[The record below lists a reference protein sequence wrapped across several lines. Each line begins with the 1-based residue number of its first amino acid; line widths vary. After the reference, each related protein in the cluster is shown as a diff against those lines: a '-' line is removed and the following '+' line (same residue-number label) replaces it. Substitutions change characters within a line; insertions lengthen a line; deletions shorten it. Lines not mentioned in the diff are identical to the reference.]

1 MEMPDM
7 QSFTDWM
14 LHVGSYLPTIGI
26 FLAVMFVLYLIGLLL
41 MRLCDLR
48 WLRDRQTVFL
58 EITPPASNEKTPEA
72 TRELFSILHGIG
84 MRLSASDRLM
94 RRKVA
99 FSLEVVTTRETGSK
113 FIMQVG
119 ERESE
124 AVRHALTS
132 FSPGIKIKEVKD
144 YLPIK
149 LDEQNARA
157 IEYRLNAPFPFPLKT
172 LESYAEYD
180 PIAYLSGAM
189 GDLAPGELIALQVVT
204 VPAVIPQAAAIARQV
219 FTDDDLLKH
228 VGNHHGAGFMHKAA
242 NIVSTL
248 MGSGMNAV
256 SDIFHDTRNYEAQ
269 LVQQGSRTPQQIGI
283 QLKRPF
289 EQELAQTVHGKVRQP
304 LFRAEVRVLVMTN
317 SRKSL
322 KQRVHEIS
330 GAVATFDTPHRQS
343 LRPRYNYPAKLRGKY
358 RLYAFS
364 KRLPSLLPS
373 HSSVLSASEVAGL
386 YHFPTPDTS
395 TENLVRS
402 LSPTLPAT
410 LALKRGNDMDVL
422 IGTNVH
428 QGKEVPIG
436 LTAAERDRHLYVVG
450 GTGNGKTTMM
460 QYAIVQDIKNGKGV
474 AVLDPHGDMAKELL
488 QYIPEERLDDV
499 IYFNPDDLQYPISL
513 NLLEIDP
520 ALKGDDLLRAQY
532 LITEYTVEIFRKL
545 FSEDDSG
552 GSRIEAVL
560 RNAIYT
566 AFTTKDPTLFTI
578 YQLITDKDYRKKVV
592 DKLED
597 EVLKNFWTNEF
608 DSGGEYQR
616 VKMGF
621 GVTTKVGR
629 FLTAVFVN
637 RIVGQPK
644 STIDFDD
651 IINNGKILICNLQ
664 KGELVKDTSSLFGT
678 MILARLQI
686 AAQRRGRI
694 RERDRRPFYVYVD
707 EFQNFA
713 TTTFVDML
721 AEARK
726 YRIHLFMAEQ
736 TTSQQD
742 KDIVFN
748 ILANAGTVVCFS
760 SGNPM
765 DEQLFLPRF
774 EPWVKPG
781 EISNLP
787 SYNFFARIKPI
798 GVSDSQA
805 PVSGETVRLPE
816 PANPDIEKRVI
827 AASRKNYAKKYVP
840 PKPTRAAGSSQKPKS
855 ARITNPVRE
864 QR

>member
-1 MEMPDM
+1 M
-7 QSFTDWM
+7 QSFTVWL
-14 LHVGSYLPTIGI
+14 LHMGRYLPVVGI
-26 FLAVMFVLYLIGLLL
+26 FLAAIFVLYLIGLLL
-41 MRLCDLR
+41 IRLYDLR
-48 WLRDRQTVFL
+48 GLRDRQTIFL

-72 TRELFSILHGIG
+72 TQELFAILHGIG
-84 MRLSASDRLM
+84 LRLSAGDRFM

-99 FSLEVVTTRETGSK
+99 FSLEVVTTRDKGSK

-119 ERESE
+119 ERE
-124 AVRHALTS
+124 AAAIRRAITS
-132 FSPGIKIKEVKD
+132 FSSNVKVQEVED
-144 YLPIK
+144 YLPHE
-149 LDEQNARA
+149 LDENTARV
-157 IEYRLNAPFPFPLKT
+157 IEYRLNAPFAFPLKT
-172 LESYAEYD
+172 LESYAEHD

-189 GDLAPGELIALQVVT
+189 GELAPGELIALQVVA

-228 VGNHHGAGFMHKAA
+228 VGNHSTGVMHKVA
-242 NIVSTL
+242 NSFSSL
-248 MGSGMNAV
+248 MGIGMNAV
-256 SDIFHDTRNYEAQ
+256 SDVFHDTRNYEAQ
-269 LVQQGSRTPQQIGI
+269 LVQQGSRTPQQIGV

-289 EQELAQTVHGKVRQP
+289 KQELAQTVHAKVRQP
-304 LFRAEVRVLVMTN
+304 LFRAEVRVLIIAKN
-317 SRKSL
+317 RKAL
-322 KQRVHEIS
+322 KQRINEIS

-343 LRPRYNYPAKLRGKY
+343 LRPRYNFPIKLRGKY
-358 RLYAFS
+358 RQYAFIH
-364 KRLPSLLPS
+364 RLPSLFLS
-373 HSSVLSASEVAGL
+373 HSNVLSASEVAGL
-386 YHFPTPDTS
+386 YHFPTPETS

-410 LALKRGNDMDVL
+410 LALKRGNDIDVL

-436 LTAAERDRHLYVVG
+436 LTAAERARHLYVVG

-460 QYAIVQDIKNGKGV
+460 QYAIVQDMKNGKGV

-488 QYIPEERLDDV
+488 RYVPEERLDDV

-520 ALKGDDLLRAQY
+520 ALQGDDLLRAQY

-560 RNAIYT
+560 RNAVYT

-637 RIVGQPK
+637 RVVGQPK
-644 STIDFDD
+644 STIDFND
-651 IINNGKILICNLQ
+651 IINSGKILICNLS
-664 KGELVKDTSSLFGT
+664 KGNLVKDTSSLFGT

-686 AAQRRGRI
+686 AAQSRGNL
-694 RERDRRPFYVYVD
+694 REEDRRPFYVYVD

-765 DEQLFLPRF
+765 DEQLLLPRF

-816 PANPDIEKRVI
+816 PTNPNIENQVI
-827 AASRKNYAKKYVP
+827 AASRKNYAQKYVP
-840 PKPTRAAGSSQKPKS
+840 QKPVRAAGKPRKPKS
-855 ARITNPVRE
+855 TRITHPTKE

>member
-1 MEMPDM
+1 M
-7 QSFTDWM
+7 QTFTDWL
-14 LHVGSYLPTIGI
+14 LHIGRYLPVIGI
-26 FLAVMFVLYLIGLLL
+26 FLAAMFVLYLIGLLL
-41 MRLCDLR
+41 VRLYDLR

-58 EITPPASNEKTPEA
+58 EITPPASNDKTPEA
-72 TRELFSILHGIG
+72 TQELFAILHGIG
-84 MRLSASDRLM
+84 MRLSAEDRFK

-99 FSLEVVTTRETGSK
+99 FSLEVVTTRDSGSK

-119 ERESE
+119 EREVA
-124 AVRHALTS
+124 AVRRAITS
-132 FSPGIKIKEVKD
+132 FSTGVKVQEVED
-144 YLPIK
+144 YLPAD
-149 LDEQNARA
+149 LAERNARV
-157 IEYRLNAPFPFPLKT
+157 IEYRLNAPFAFPLKT
-172 LESYAEYD
+172 LETYAEHD

-189 GDLAPGELIALQVVT
+189 GDLAPGELIALQVVA

-228 VGNHHGAGFMHKAA
+228 VGNHHGSGFMHKAA
-242 NIVSTL
+242 NSFSSL

-256 SDIFHDTRNYEAQ
+256 SDVFHDTRNYEAQ
-269 LVQQGSRTPQQIGI
+269 LVQQGSRAPQQIGVL
-283 QLKRPF
+283 LKRPF

-304 LFRAEVRVLVMTN
+304 LFRAEVRVLIIAN
-317 SRKSL
+317 SRKTL
-322 KQRVHEIS
+322 KQRINEIS

-364 KRLPSLLPS
+364 NRLPSLFPS
-373 HSSVLSASEVAGL
+373 HSSVLAASEVAGL
-386 YHFPTPDTS
+386 YHFPTPETS

-410 LALKRGNDMDVL
+410 LALKRGQNIDVL

-436 LTAAERDRHLYVVG
+436 LTAAERARHLYVVG

-460 QYAIVQDIKNGKGV
+460 QYAIVQDMQNGKGV

-488 QYIPEERLDDV
+488 RYVPEERLDDV

-513 NLLEIDP
+513 NLLEIDS
-520 ALKGDDLLRAQY
+520 ALQGDDLLRAKY

-566 AFTTKDPTLFTI
+566 SFTTKDPTLLTI
-578 YQLITDKDYRKKVV
+578 YKLITDKDYRKKVV
-592 DKLED
+592 EKLDD
-597 EVLKNFWTNEF
+597 EVLKNFWENEF

-629 FLTAVFVN
+629 FLTAVFVS
-637 RIVGQPK
+637 RVVSQPK
-644 STIDFDD
+644 STIDFND
-651 IINNGKILICNLQ
+651 IINSGKILICDLS
-664 KGELVKDTSSLFGT
+664 KGTIVKDASSLFGT

-686 AAQRRGRI
+686 AAQARGTM
-694 RERDRRPFYVYVD
+694 REEDRRPFYVYVD

-765 DEQLFLPRF
+765 DEQLLLPRF

-816 PANPDIEKRVI
+816 PTNPSMEKLVI

-840 PKPTRAAGSSQKPKS
+840 QKPAQAAGAPKKPKS
-855 ARITNPVRE
+855 TRITNPVKE